1 MTAVA
6 VAVAVALAAVPAGG
20 ATLPTPQPDPG
31 EPQTIVYGSQ
41 DGSDTALLLRR
52 ASDGRRVCS
61 AALIAPTWA
70 LTAAHCVDRDGTQL
84 TPADIEVVA
93 GSEAV
98 AVAVASIVVHPT
110 WDGVHLSRTV
120 DLALIELAEAVT
132 WPVLN
137 VVDTATERQLIAD
150 RAVTRVS
157 GYGVTEGLNDNPTE
171 PRFAV
176 MRLDSAR
183 TCLDRFVGFDDA
195 NFLCGVELDGSD
207 ARSCSGDSGGPVTA
221 DVAGQQ
227 RLIGVSSFG
236 VSGCTADAPVGWSRV
251 ASATG
256 WIDEVTGLN
265 ILTTDAGSTPGYWL
279 LADQGQ
285 VYSFGSATYA
295 GGRNLADAV
304 DLIADPDGDG
314 YWLLW
319 SDGGFEAH
327 SAAELPEVIFPA
339 VYPGPQFAAGGA
351 APDGQGLALFG
362 VDGAVSVVGSMQWH
376 GDVFGID
383 LAAPIVDGAATPS
396 GDGYW
401 MVAADGG
408 VFAFGDA
415 RFHGSLPGLV
425 GPAGLAADVVSM
437 VATSTGDGYWLV
449 GADGGVFAFGDAR
462 FAGSVPGVLAPGQ
475 SLNQPVVDMAAY
487 GNGYLLVASDGGTFT
502 FSDQPFLGS
511 LARSGLARP
520 IVAIET
526 VPSGPAASSG
536 ATP

>member
-1 MTAVA
+1 MTVLVA
-6 VAVAVALAAVPAGG
+6 CVVALAALPAGG
-20 ATLPTPQPDPG
+20 ETLPIPPPDHSD
-31 EPQTIVYGSQ
+31 EPQTIVYGTQ
-41 DGSDTALLLRR
+41 DDSDTAALLLRR
-52 ASDGRRVCS
+52 TGDARRVCS
-61 AALIAPTWA
+61 AALIAPNWA
-70 LTAAHCVDRDGTQL
+70 LTAAHCVDRDGSQL
-84 TPADIEVVA
+84 TPADIEVVG
-93 GSEAV
+93 GSELD

-120 DLALIELAEAVT
+120 DLALIELAETVP
-132 WPVLN
+132 WPVTA
-137 VVDTATERQLIAD
+137 VVDTRTERELIAV

-157 GYGVTEGLNDNPTE
+157 GYGVTEHLAAGTGDGVASQ
-171 PRFAV
+171 PRFAS
-176 MRLDSAR
+176 MRLESAAV
-183 TCLDRFVGFDDA
+183 CLDRFVGFDDG

-207 ARSCSGDSGGPVTA
+207 SRSCSGDSGGPVTA
-221 DVAGQQ
+221 DVAGRQ

-304 DLIADPDGDG
+304 DLIADPDGEG

-319 SDGGFEAH
+319 SDGGFEAN
-327 SAAELPEVIFPA
+327 SAAELPELIFPA
-339 VYPGPQFAAGGA
+339 VDPGPQFAAGGA
-351 APDGQGLALFG
+351 APDGQGVALFG

-376 GDVFGID
+376 GGVVGID
-383 LAAPIVDGAATPS
+383 LAAPIVDGAVTPS

-437 VATSTGDGYWLV
+437 VATSSGDGYWLV

-520 IVAIET
+520 IVAITAVAE
-526 VPSGPAASSG
+526 PR
-536 ATP
+536 